1 MLKRVGYMSSDI
13 IWFDDS
19 KNKVNT
25 NVISIVNYSHPF
37 SEELNLNVGEAVIT
51 EEQSLDHRYGLSIN
65 IGTYLII
72 KLANSISEPYQS
84 GDELNNELFNSAYY
98 IEIDTHTSLTL
109 GWRYTSYNQGLSS
122 VIRKAMFMRWFIWR
136 IA

>member
-1 MLKRVGYMSSDI
+1 MSADI
-13 IWFDDS
+13 IWFDDN
-19 KNKVNT
+19 KNRVNT
-25 NVISIVNYSHPF
+25 SVISIVNYSHPF

-51 EEQSLDHRYGLSIN
+51 EEQSLDHRYGLLIN

-72 KLANSISEPYQS
+72 KLAKSISAVYQS
-84 GDELNNELFNSAYY
+84 GDELNDELFNSTYY
-98 IEIDTHTSLTL
+98 IEIDTRTSLGL
-109 GWRYTSYNQGLSS
+109 GWRYTSYSQGFSS